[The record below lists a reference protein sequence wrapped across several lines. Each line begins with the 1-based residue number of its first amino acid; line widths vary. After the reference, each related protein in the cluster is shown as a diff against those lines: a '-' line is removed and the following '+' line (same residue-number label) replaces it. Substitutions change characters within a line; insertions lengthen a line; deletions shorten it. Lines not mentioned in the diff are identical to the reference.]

1 MSVQEVATGVDL
13 FRLEKRVAN
22 RLALGSEEGEAHR
35 AADHQPVDD
44 PEQGV
49 DNAELVGDLRAAEH
63 GDKRV
68 LRPFTE
74 TEQHLHLTL
83 QKKTH
88 RRREVSWRTD
98 DRRVGPM
105 RGPERVV
112 DVRVDAIDQL
122 GDVGRIVR
130 GLPRVEPDVLDQL
143 DAGSQ
148 LREAF
153 ANRLER
159 ERRVRSTLRSA
170 EMARAHHRRPS
181 RGQPLDRRQRRADP
195 EVIGDDRPVTRAV
208 EGHVEVA
215 PDEHTAT
222 ADIAKVVE
230 TGDPV
235 GGHRQATCLTR
246 STSRF
251 E

>member
-1 MSVQEVATGVDL
+1 MRVEEVATGVDL

-35 AADHQPVDD
+35 AADHQPVDH

-49 DNAELVGDLRAAEH
+49 DHAELVGDLRATEH
-63 GDKRV
+63 GDKWV
-68 LRPFTE
+68 LRMVSE
-74 TEQHLHLTL
+74 TEEHFHLAL
-83 QKKTH
+83 QKQAH
-88 RRREVSWRTD
+88 RRRQFGWWPD
-98 DRRVGPM
+98 DRRVSTV
-105 RGPERVV
+105 RGAERVV
-112 DVRVDAIDQL
+112 DIRIDALDQL

-170 EMARAHHRRPS
+170 EMARAHHRRPP
-181 RGQPLDRRQRRADP
+181 RPQPLDGGKRGTNP
-195 EVIGDDRPVTRAV
+195 EVVGDDRPLTRAV
-208 EGHVEVA
+208 ERHVEVA
-215 PDEHTAT
+215 PDEHTTTIDVAEV
-222 ADIAKVVE
+222 IE

-246 STSRF
+246 STRRF